1 MKKSRLLENLKSN
14 WPFLPLAAVTMALC
28 AYGSLKPVAK
38 GLWAVPAVL
47 AGVAVLFLPHLFS
60 WRDVSKTVKQRCA
73 LLSSAV
79 SVLAGWD
86 LYVCGTLPDAFAR
99 VLAENTEWKKP
110 VSVLFAVL
118 LGVAMFFTVFLLL
131 VRCPNRCKCQFPA
144 PSGSAELSRKR
155 EDVFLLLYCALTAC
169 IILTLCTKSSVL
181 YPFNDWVDAN
191 CFFTVGKSVANGKV
205 PYRDIYEQKGPWL
218 YFLHAVCYRLSET
231 TFFGVY
237 LLELLAGAAFLFFA
251 AKLMRLYRA
260 KGVYVLL
267 PFLAAVV
274 YASAAFCHGDSVEEL
289 CLPLFAAGLYIAER
303 AFLEKR
309 AVTLREWLMLGVLGG
324 LVFWMKFNLVGFFV
338 GLALVPLWRTL
349 RQDGAK
355 TLVKSVLCILTGALL
370 PTIPVL
376 VYFGSVDALQ
386 DLWTAYFYNNLFVY
400 ADSGDEALT
409 AAVFLKR
416 LFSRIG
422 RNVSKNVL
430 YAVPGF
436 AAVLWYTA
444 TAEQGRRAHLLLCAL
459 FTVLFV
465 YSGDVAYPYY
475 SLVFAVFTVFA
486 AVALGISIKRI
497 FPKPVKRH
505 WTAIP
510 AVFAL
515 CLAAILAYCTSENV
529 YLMDYTREELPQ
541 YRFAK
546 IINSVENPT
555 LLNYGF
561 LDGGFYTAADI
572 VPSERYFCR
581 LNIRLTEMYVE
592 QSMAVYRQNTDFVV
606 TRSKPLQN
614 EHYICVDTAT
624 MRFEGVNYTYYL
636 YAAERVLPEL
646 AESGWYVNGNE
657 TAQIAL

>member
-1 MKKSRLLENLKSN
+1 MKNRRILENLKSN

-28 AYGSLKPVAK
+28 AYGSLKTVAK

-47 AGVAVLFLPHLFS
+47 AVVAVLFLPRLFS
-60 WRDVSKTVKQRCA
+60 WRDASKTVKQRCA
-73 LLSSAV
+73 LLSAAV

-86 LYVCGTLPDAFAR
+86 LYMRGTIAVSFAR
-99 VLAENTEWKKP
+99 AFPENAELQKP
-110 VSVLFAVL
+110 FSVLFAVL
-118 LGVAMFFTVFLLL
+118 LGAAMFFTVFLLS
-131 VRCPNRCKCQFPA
+131 VHCPNRCKCQFPA
-144 PSGSAELSRKR
+144 PSVPAELPRKK
-155 EDVFLLLYCALTAC
+155 EEIFLLLYCALTAF

-218 YFLHAVCYRLSET
+218 YFLHAACYRLSET

-237 LLELLAGAAFLFFA
+237 LMELLAGAVFLFFA

-267 PFLAAVV
+267 PLLAAVV
-274 YASAAFCHGDSVEEL
+274 YASHAFCHGDSVEEL

-303 AFLEKR
+303 AFFEKR
-309 AVTLREWLMLGVLGG
+309 TVTLRGWLMMGVLGG
-324 LVFWMKFNLVGFFV
+324 LVFWMKFNLAGFFV

-349 RQDGAK
+349 RQDGVK
-355 TLVKSVLCILTGALL
+355 TLVKSVLCILTGVLL
-370 PTIPVL
+370 PTIPVV

-386 DLWTAYFYNNLFVY
+386 DLWEAYFYNNLFIY
-400 ADSGDEALT
+400 ADNGDETLT
-409 AAVFLKR
+409 AAAFFQR

-422 RNVSKNVL
+422 HNVSKNVL

-436 AAVLWYTA
+436 AAVFWYTA
-444 TAEQGRRAHLLLCAL
+444 TAEKGRRAHLLLCAL
-459 FTVLFV
+459 FTVVFV
-465 YSGDVAYPYY
+465 YSGEVAYPYY
-475 SLVFAVFTVFA
+475 SLAFAVFAVFA
-486 AVALGISIKRI
+486 AVALGVCARCIFRNPVKQPVKRI
-497 FPKPVKRH
+497 FTV
-505 WTAIP
+505 IS

-515 CLAAILAYCTSENV
+515 CVASVLAFCTSENV
-529 YLMDYTREELPQ
+529 YLMGYTREALPQ

-581 LNIRLTEMYVE
+581 LNIRLSEMYLE
-592 QSMAVYRQNTDFVV
+592 QSMAVYHQKTDFVV
-606 TRSKPLQN
+606 TRSKPLKN
-614 EHYICVDTAT
+614 EKYVCVDTAT
-624 MRFEGVNYTYYL
+624 MRFEGADYTYYL

-646 AESGWYVNGNE
+646 AASGVLTE
-657 TAQIAL
+657 TVQP